1 MSVIPTMYQVSFN
14 PDPPLTYF
22 LEDDQS
28 LSRLAIVPDR
38 GGIVTEWTIQGQP
51 ILYFDQERF
60 QDPSLSIR
68 GGIPILF
75 PICGNLPNNQ
85 YTIDGQDYHLKQH
98 GFARDLPWQVM
109 QQQTQT
115 CASLDLKLSHSDATL
130 AVFPFL
136 FELVIS
142 YQLRG
147 NTLRLQQRIA
157 NLGDRQMP
165 FSLGLHPYFFCRE
178 KEAVSLQIPAKT
190 YLDQRTGT
198 THDYHGAL
206 DLNQPE
212 LDLAFTPIQRPHMG
226 FTDRSRN
233 LSVEITFS
241 DLYQTLVFWTV
252 QSKDYLC
259 LEPWSAPRNALNTG
273 EQLAWVEPF
282 SSIETWVEFTVSKN
296 GM

>member
-1 MSVIPTMYQVSFN
+1 MYQISFT
-14 PDPPLTYF
+14 PDQSLTYH
-22 LEDDQS
+22 LEDDQT
-28 LSRLAIVPDR
+28 LARLDVVPER
-38 GGIVTEWTIQGQP
+38 GGIATEWTIQGQP

-85 YTIDGQDYHLKQH
+85 YTIDGQDYQLKQH
-98 GFARDLPWQVM
+98 GFARDLPWTVI

-115 CASLDLKLSHSDATL
+115 CASLDLRLSHSDDTL
-130 AVFPFL
+130 AVFPFF

-142 YQLRG
+142 YQLSG
-147 NTLRLQQRIA
+147 NKLRIKQRIA
-157 NLGDRQMP
+157 NLGAPRSGSLRDRRMP

-178 KEAVSLQIPAKT
+178 KEAVQLQIPANA
-190 YLDQRTGT
+190 YLNQMTGET
-198 THDYHGAL
+198 AAYNGAL

-212 LDLAFTPIQRPHMG
+212 LDLAFTQIQQRKTA
-226 FTDRSRN
+226 FTDSSRN
-233 LSVEITFS
+233 LRLDITFS

-252 QSKDYLC
+252 QGKDYIC

-282 SSIETWVEFTVSKN
+282 SSKEAWVELTATL
-296 GM
+296 

>member
-1 MSVIPTMYQVSFN
+1 MYQVSFT
-14 PDPPLTYF
+14 PDQPLTYH
-22 LEDDQS
+22 LEDDQA
-28 LSRLAIVPDR
+28 LARLDIVPER
-38 GGIVTEWTIQGQP
+38 GGIATQWTIQGQP

-98 GFARDLPWQVM
+98 GFARDLPWTVI

-130 AVFPFL
+130 AVFSFA

-142 YQLRG
+142 YQLSG
-147 NTLRLQQRIA
+147 NKLRLHQRIA
-157 NLGDRQMP
+157 NVGNRRMP
-165 FSLGLHPYFFCRE
+165 FSLGLHPYFFCRN
-178 KEAVSLQIPAKT
+178 KGAINLQIPANA
-190 YLDQRTGT
+190 YLNQMTGE
-198 THDYHGAL
+198 THAYNGAL
-206 DLNQPE
+206 NLNQPE
-212 LDLAFTPIQRPHMG
+212 LDLAFTQIQQPKMG
-226 FTDRSRN
+226 FTDSARN
-233 LSVEITFS
+233 LHLDITFS

-252 QSKDYLC
+252 QGKDYIC

-273 EQLAWVEPF
+273 EHLAWVEPF
-282 SSIETWVEFTVSKN
+282 SSMEAWVEFSVTF
-296 GM
+296 

>member
-1 MSVIPTMYQVSFN
+1 MYRVSFS
-14 PDPPLTYF
+14 PDSPLTYH

-28 LSRLAIVPDR
+28 LSRLAIVPER
-38 GGIVTEWTIQGQP
+38 GGIATQWTIQGQP

-85 YTIDGQDYHLKQH
+85 YSIEGQDYQLKQH
-98 GFARDLPWQVM
+98 GFARDLPWTVI
-109 QQQTQT
+109 QQQTQS

-130 AVFPFL
+130 AVFPFP

-142 YQLRG
+142 YQLSG
-147 NTLRLQQRIA
+147 HKLRLQQRIA
-157 NLGDRQMP
+157 NLGEHKMP
-165 FSLGLHPYFFCRE
+165 FSLGFHPYFFCRE
-178 KEAVSLQIPAKT
+178 KGAINLQIPAKA
-190 YLDQRTGT
+190 YLDQKTGK
-198 THDYHGAL
+198 THAYSGAL
-206 DLNQPE
+206 NLDQPE
-212 LDLAFTPIQRPHMG
+212 LDLAFTQIQQQSMG
-226 FTDRSRN
+226 FTDPSRN
-233 LSVEITFS
+233 LRLDITFS

-252 QSKDYLC
+252 QGKDYIC

-282 SSIETWVEFTVSKN
+282 SSTEAWVEFTVSF
-296 GM
+296 

>member
-1 MSVIPTMYQVSFN
+1 MYQVSFS
-14 PDPPLTYF
+14 PDQPLTYF

-28 LSRLAIVPDR
+28 LSRLAVVPER
-38 GGIVTEWTIQGQP
+38 GGIATEWTIQGQP

-60 QDPSLSIR
+60 RDASLSIR

-85 YTIDGQDYHLKQH
+85 YTLNGQTYHLKQH
-98 GFARDLPWQVM
+98 GFARDLPWTVM

-115 CASLDLKLSHSDATL
+115 CASLDLKLSHCDDTL
-130 AVFPFL
+130 AVFPFQ

-157 NLGDRQMP
+157 NLGEQRMP

-178 KEAVSLQIPAKT
+178 KGSVTLHIPANT
-190 YLDQRTGT
+190 FLDQKTGAS
-198 THDYHGAL
+198 HDYNGTL
-206 DLNQPE
+206 NLNQPE
-212 LDLAFTPIQRPHMG
+212 LDLAFTQIQQPKMG
-226 FTDRSRN
+226 FTDASRN
-233 LSVEITFS
+233 LHLDITFS
-241 DLYQTLVFWTV
+241 DLYQTLVFWTIEG
-252 QSKDYLC
+252 KDYLC

-273 EQLAWVEPF
+273 EQLTWVDPF
-282 SSIETWVEFTVSKN
+282 SSQEAWVEFTVAF
-296 GM
+296 